1 MGESSS
7 MSMNAPDVSAGATV
21 SNSFLSGYSKNDGE
35 TSHAM
40 ESESI
45 QMLSKCSKSISSFG
59 EQTDVTLVNALDNN
73 NLVVHQ

>member
-7 MSMNAPDVSAGATV
+7 MSMNAPDVSA
-21 SNSFLSGYSKNDGE
+21 GYSKNDGE